1 MRRGR
6 PDASCKCKAARL
18 QDGARRGR
26 SQFAATWNRCRR
38 VCLQRRAQGRSAAR
52 CSCTAAA
59 AQPPHLA
66 AAAPLRLRPAA
77 ALPHAS
83 CVLSHAA
90 GSLLAAQRRNEQQ
103 RSLSQRCTAKRCTA
117 RLRVALQRAP
127 LLPTFA
133 LQACLAAAV
142 QRCNAA
148 MFTPP
153 PCNLGALHH
162 CSAVDASGI
171 HEIPPASEIPGGNP
185 CTN

>member
-1 MRRGR
+1 MRQGR

-127 LLPTFA
+127 LLPIP
-133 LQACLAAAV
+133 LRCKLAWLR
-142 QRCNAA
+142 RCNAVTLQCSHLLLA
-148 MFTPP
+148 TLE
-153 PCNLGALHH
+153 PCII
-162 CSAVDASGI
+162 AVQWMQVAYMA
-171 HEIPPASEIPGGNP
+171 HPRPRERVVLV
-185 CTN
+185 T